1 VEKTVEMV
9 LDGLSKRLQELEGQM
24 AVLSKT
30 GQSTDGHATE
40 PAVPVMSSVPATAM
54 SPHGA
59 SEPCSVTGKKRKS
72 LFEPNKID

>member
-9 LDGLSKRLQELEGQM
+9 LGGLSKRLLELEGQM
-24 AVLSKT
+24 VVLSK
-30 GQSTDGHATE
+30 GHATE

-59 SEPCSVTGKKRKS
+59 PEPCSVTGKKRKS
-72 LFEPNKID
+72 LFEPKQFD